1 MGENDNMGRG
11 VTVGSSNADAR
22 LGSQFPTNPNA
33 QMRTPMPP
41 DIARALMEL
50 TNFCVSNKADINNN
64 TQRIEIQTTRID
76 TEITERKAGEAALTE
91 KISEEVAIERAAREQ
106 SEAGNFG
113 QLKRWIEGEAETR
126 KNAVDGI
133 RSELGGEIET
143 LGERTSTLLAS
154 IEAEK
159 AERKSEIS
167 NVKGMCENVA
177 AYVNE
182 KTEELNCKVDE
193 ETAAR
198 VSAVNAAKSEL
209 KSDITSLG
217 HEVGRNSGA
226 INDIKESLAETK
238 TYSEK
243 IVGDEA
249 EARQAAD
256 AQLSSQVGTVDTKVT
271 NLTGRIAQTK
281 TELQGEIAE
290 EAQQRM
296 LAIESAK
303 EEIGVEIS
311 AVDGKASAAKTG
323 LEALTATVN
332 SKTTALSDSIET
344 EAELRETKDEQ
355 LERSDTQIR
364 NSVTELSNTVAADKE
379 HLEGLID
386 EESTRREDAIA
397 DLRSA
402 VNADLLDTKGRVTV
416 AEGEIRG
423 LNESV
428 TKLGSDIEEGLET
441 ERQRAI
447 AKEEQLSTKDAQ
459 LGQSL
464 TELSDRVSA
473 NKSAFET
480 AIANE
485 EAARDIAISNA
496 TSPIEEDVEDLKT
509 RMSGAEG
516 RLTNLTARVTSL
528 DTKVDDGLAE
538 ERTARESADTAHAS
552 AINSLG
558 ARLNIAEERI
568 GQTATGC
575 TEEIQNAVDGIKA
588 IIDQKETE
596 AKEEEEK
603 LKERISANETA
614 ISELKPA
621 VKGNSDAIDAEEEA
635 RETADK
641 ELADEITEFKSDY
654 ATKTKELADAIEAEK
669 QERIH
674 IDNNLEA
681 TIHNLGV
688 EDLKT
693 RVAKV
698 ENRCSALESTS
709 KNHETRIAILEMSG
723 GGGGGGG
730 GDVTQEQLQAEIQA
744 RIDGDADTYENAK
757 TDITSLETK
766 LQGKIDAEKT
776 AREEL
781 DTRLTNELATEAEER
796 KAADERIELTV
807 AEIRSTTEIVNA
819 KTATEAKNFA
829 RQFAEELFSREKTE
843 REAAVN
849 AVYSFIT
856 NAVAAALIEAKAYAD
871 AHGGG
876 GSGEVTKAMF
886 EKEVEDR
893 IKGDSNT
900 YERAV
905 NTAKAYTDSQIG
917 GGGGGGGGDIDKDT
931 PLPYLAMVGGDGHS
945 YKQSVG
951 IEDGEAVIKIDQI
964 TTVVDGQKT
973 YNYVTLK
980 GGDLKYYNLSVGIDE
995 SEVTQFLIETVNATD
1010 MSKALPYMTF
1020 LGSDGN
1026 KYKLSVVVEDSEPTL
1041 DLSLKE
1047 P

>member
-11 VTVGSSNADAR
+11 AANGASHVLAS
-22 LGSQFPTNPNA
+22 LGSTIPPYPPTPK
-33 QMRTPMPP
+33 PSPLPP

-50 TNFCVSNKADINNN
+50 TNFCVSNKAEINNN
-64 TQRIEIQTTRID
+64 TQRIEVQTVRID
-76 TEITERKAGEAALTE
+76 TEITERKAGEATLAE

-106 SEAGNFG
+106 SDTANFE
-113 QLKRWIEGEAETR
+113 QLKRWISGEAETR
-126 KNAVDGI
+126 KN
-133 RSELGGEIET
+133 S
-143 LGERTSTLLAS
+143 
-154 IEAEK
+154 
-159 AERKSEIS
+159 
-167 NVKGMCENVA
+167 
-177 AYVNE
+177 
-182 KTEELNCKVDE
+182 VDE
-193 ETAAR
+193 
-198 VSAVNAAKSEL
+198 
-209 KSDITSLG
+209 I
-217 HEVGRNSGA
+217 RN
-226 INDIKESLAETK
+226 
-238 TYSEK
+238 
-243 IVGDEA
+243 
-249 EARQAAD
+249 
-256 AQLSSQVGTVDTKVT
+256 
-271 NLTGRIAQTK
+271 
-281 TELQGEIAE
+281 EIAE
-290 EAQQRM
+290 IQE
-296 LAIESAK
+296 
-303 EEIGVEIS
+303 
-311 AVDGKASAAKTG
+311 
-323 LEALTATVN
+323 
-332 SKTTALSDSIET
+332 KTTALSDSIET

-364 NSVTELSNTVAADKE
+364 NSVTELSNTVA
-379 HLEGLID
+379 
-386 EESTRREDAIA
+386 
-397 DLRSA
+397 
-402 VNADLLDTKGRVTV
+402 
-416 AEGEIRG
+416 
-423 LNESV
+423 
-428 TKLGSDIEEGLET
+428 
-441 ERQRAI
+441 
-447 AKEEQLSTKDAQ
+447 
-459 LGQSL
+459 
-464 TELSDRVSA
+464 A

-558 ARLNIAEERI
+558 ARLNIAELRI
-568 GQTATGC
+568 EQVSTGC
-575 TEEIQNAVDGIKA
+575 TDEIQNAVDGINRT
-588 IIDQKETE
+588 I
-596 AKEEEEK
+596 EEK
-603 LKERISANETA
+603 EKEAREEDDKLKARISANETA

-744 RIDGDADTYENAK
+744 RIDGDSDTYNNAH
-757 TDITSLETK
+757 TEISELETK
-766 LQGKIDAEKT
+766 LQGKITAESNFRAEADLAESTARSNADTELQGKIDAEETARTNADSAEKT
-776 AREEL
+776 AREAL
-781 DTRLTNELATEAEER
+781 DTRLTNALATETEER
-796 KAADERIELTV
+796 KAADERMELAV